1 MATCPK
7 GHESA
12 SSDYCDVCGTLI
24 GATVP
29 APVAAAP
36 ATKECPRCHAA
47 LEGRFCEQCGKD
59 SLAPVEPDSSTV
71 DELVVREPAPA
82 GELVAVVTADHEY
95 FQFVKAS
102 LDGDTGGVVY
112 PAFYPVRRFPLTG
125 AQLVIGRRSKSR
137 GVYPEIDLSGSPEDS
152 AVSHQH
158 AVLLPQPDGGWVV
171 LDLNSTNRTFLNG
184 GSDPIEVETPV
195 PLKVGDWV
203 NVGAW
208 TRLTITAAD

>member
-24 GATVP
+24 GATAP

-36 ATKECPRCHAA
+36 AAKTCPACHAS
-47 LEGRFCEQCGKD
+47 LDGRFCEQCGHD
-59 SLAPVEPDSSTV
+59 SLAPVGAGPAPSTV
-71 DELVVREPAPA
+71 EAPAPP

-102 LDGDTGGVVY
+102 LDGDTGGVEFPACY
-112 PAFYPVRRFPLTG
+112 PARRFPLTG
-125 AQLVIGRRSKSR
+125 PQLVIGRRSKSR

-152 AVSHQH
+152 AGSHQH

-171 LDLNSTNRTFLNG
+171 VDLHSTTRTFLNG
-184 GSDPIEVETPV
+184 GSDPIEVESPV
-195 PLKVGDWV
+195 ALKAGDWV

-208 TRLTITAAD
+208 TRLTITAD